1 MPSDRSK
8 SSAGEMKAQVPAA
21 GKMSPFPEPLLE
33 GYRQYRER
41 AHAPHRSN
49 YEHLALYGQQPE
61 VMVVSCCD
69 SRVTP
74 EGIFGAGPGELFVVR
89 NVANLVPPYEPD
101 GDYHSTSAAL
111 EFAVQ
116 ALKVKHIVVM
126 GHGLCGGVKAFL
138 TQDSKPLSPGDFIG
152 KWMTLLEPAAQF
164 QCLAL
169 ERDEDQQLA
178 LEYAGVR
185 QSLENLR
192 TFPCVRILEERGRL
206 SLHGAWFDIGSG
218 ELRVMD
224 ANSRKFVEAQMLT
237 DMTAPQ

>member
-1 MPSDRSK
+1 
-8 SSAGEMKAQVPAA
+8 MKAQVPAA

>member
-1 MPSDRSK
+1 
-8 SSAGEMKAQVPAA
+8 
-21 GKMSPFPEPLLE
+21 
-33 GYRQYRER
+33 
-41 AHAPHRSN
+41 
-49 YEHLALYGQQPE
+49 
-61 VMVVSCCD
+61 MVVSCCD